1 MDLAISMNVLDDQQL
16 QQGDGVREVEV
27 GQDIVEDS
35 HDSDMKAGQR
45 IPVKKGRGR
54 SSKTEKAADT
64 RTVLGKIPK
73 EGENITNGSLET
85 SVNMNEES
93 QRESGLLGGAARSS
107 RKRSHLHTS
116 QGTATEI
123 DGNNSRGQ
131 SDSVAISRG
140 KRRQRAAPSVQ
151 AHAER
156 RYKLRGPRS
165 AAPAT
170 SNGSLPDPISKSQE
184 ENWNSRASL
193 ETPQVNNYED
203 LKDRNFVIGH
213 PTLMNDAVDNQESS
227 ANMANELVDDTGL
240 SEEVNETPKR
250 PSAYGVNGDEEGCD
264 DSDDDGGDG
273 DDDDEEEIEHPGEVS
288 VGKKIWTFITT

>member
-193 ETPQVNNYED
+193 ETPQ
-203 LKDRNFVIGH
+203 
-213 PTLMNDAVDNQESS
+213 LMNDAVDNQESS